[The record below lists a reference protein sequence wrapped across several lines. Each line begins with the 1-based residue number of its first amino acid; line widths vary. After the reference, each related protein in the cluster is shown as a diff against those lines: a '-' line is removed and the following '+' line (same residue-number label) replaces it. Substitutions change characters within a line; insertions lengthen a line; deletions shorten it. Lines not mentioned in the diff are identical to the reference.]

1 METYSLKVKN
11 IRLYVDETTAKV
23 TITFEEK
30 IPGIIRTDAGEFIHG
45 DVDHMSISR
54 SAFTAQVCDVN
65 DDIALFRACCE
76 RPFTQKELAI
86 LFLGSTVKFNTAPVV
101 AGEVINGVAVEHD
114 FYTIEITNVKLTTRA
129 EDQLNAAL
137 TLD

>member
-1 METYSLKVKN
+1 METYNLKVKN
-11 IRLYVDETTAKV
+11 IRLYTDENVSKV

-30 IPGIIRTDAGEFIHG
+30 IPGIIRTEAGEFVHG
-45 DVDHMSISR
+45 DVDHISMSR
-54 SAFTAQVCDVN
+54 SAFTAQVCDAN
-65 DDIALFRACCE
+65 ADIALFRACCE

-101 AGEVINGVAVEHD
+101 AGEVINDVAVEHD
-114 FYTIEITNVKLTTRA
+114 FYTIEITGIKPTTRA

-137 TLD
+137 TLG